1 MEAASPRGGAGARRG
16 SERGRPPP
24 SFSSSFRTRRRSN
37 VGAPDRGDV
46 FFFSVI
52 HMLKYIYTASSQIPN
67 FPEYMSVGYVDGVQI
82 THYDSKSG
90 KYRLKQDWMNKITA
104 EDPHYRERQTQI
116 SIGAEQVSKVDIE
129 IAKERFNQTGGVHM
143 YQRMLGCEWDDETG
157 EVDGWEH
164 YAYDGEDFISFDLK
178 GLRWIA
184 VKPQAVVTKNKWDQF
199 DLQYRKHY
207 ITEICPPYLKKYVSF
222 GRDFLM
228 RTELPR
234 ISLLQKTSRSPV
246 TCHATGFYPR
256 EAALFWKKDG
266 EELFVGVEMGE
277 TLPNHDGT
285 FQTTADLKAV
295 DADAKYECV
304 FQLAGVPEDVVVP
317 LDPAN
322 VLSNE
327 RIRAEEQR
335 KTAVAIAVPL
345 TLLALVVAIVVVV
358 VKCRKAEYDPASVH
372 ADSEPASAESAPKT
386 AASPPRTL

>member
-1 MEAASPRGGAGARRG
+1 MRDLVALLLVAAQIQSVHP
-16 SERGRPPP
+16 
-24 SFSSSFRTRRRSN
+24 
-37 VGAPDRGDV
+37 
-46 FFFSVI
+46 VI
-52 HMLKYIYTASSQIPN
+52 HTLKYIHTGSSQIPN
-67 FPEYMSVGYVDGVQI
+67 FPEYMSVGYVDGLQI

-90 KYRLKQDWMNKITA
+90 KYRPKQDWMNKITA
-104 EDPHYRERQTQI
+104 EEPRYWETQTQI
-116 SIGAEQVSKVDIE
+116 SIGAQQLYEVDIE
-129 IAKERFNQTGGVHM
+129 TAKERFNQTGGVHM
-143 YQRMLGCEWDDETG
+143 FQRMYACEWDDETG

-184 VKPQAVVTKNKWDQF
+184 VKPQAVVTKHKWDQ
-199 DLQYRKHY
+199 DDSYNQYLNY
-207 ITEICPPYLKKYVSF
+207 YYTEECPSYLKKYVSF

-266 EELFVGVEMGE
+266 EELFEDVEMGE

-295 DADAKYECV
+295 DPDAKYECV
-304 FQLAGVPEDVVVP
+304 FQLAGVPEDVVIP

-335 KTAVAIAVPL
+335 KTAVAVAVPL
-345 TLLALVVAIVVVV
+345 ALLALVVAIVVLV
-358 VKCRKAEYDPASVH
+358 VKCRKAKYAPASVQ
-372 ADSEPASAESAPKT
+372 ADSESTSSERASETTYPTAETPLAEPAPE
-386 AASPPRTL
+386 

>member
-1 MEAASPRGGAGARRG
+1 MRDLVALLLVAAQIQSVHP
-16 SERGRPPP
+16 
-24 SFSSSFRTRRRSN
+24 
-37 VGAPDRGDV
+37 
-46 FFFSVI
+46 VI
-52 HMLKYIYTASSQIPN
+52 HTIKYIYTASSQIPN
-67 FPEYMSVGYVDGVQI
+67 FPEFLIVGYVDGVPI
-82 THYDSKSG
+82 VHYDSKSR
-90 KYRLKQDWMNKITA
+90 KLRPKQDWMNKITA
-104 EDPHYRERQTQI
+104 EDPRYWERETQI
-116 SIGAEQVSKVDIE
+116 SIDTEQVNKAAIE
-129 IAKERFNQTGGVHM
+129 ILQECFNQTGGVHM
-143 YQRMLGCEWDDETG
+143 FQQMYGCEWDDETG
-157 EVDGWEH
+157 EVDGWKH

-184 VKPQAVVTKNKWDQF
+184 VKPQAVVTKHKWDQL
-199 DLQYRKHY
+199 DGYNQDRKFY
-207 ITEICPPYLKKYVSF
+207 FTEYCPSYLKKYVSF

-266 EELFVGVEMGE
+266 EELFEDVEMGE

-295 DADAKYECV
+295 DPDAKYECV
-304 FQLAGVPEDVVVP
+304 FQLAGVPEDVVIP

-335 KTAVAIAVPL
+335 KTAVAVAVPL
-345 TLLALVVAIVVVV
+345 ALLALVVAIVVVV
-358 VKCRKAEYDPASVH
+358 VKCRKVKKAKGGGLMSTKCLDGLLAAVQ
-372 ADSEPASAESAPKT
+372 ADSESTSSERAAETTSTAETPLAEPAPE
-386 AASPPRTL
+386 